1 MADFMLMA
9 LQAAKAASLCG
20 EVPVGAV
27 LVSPNGEVLA
37 QSGNE
42 TESKSDPTAHA
53 EILVIRKACE
63 ILKSPRLIGCE
74 LYVTLEPC
82 AMCAA
87 AISYA
92 RIKKLVFG
100 AYDPKG
106 GGVEHGARFFE
117 RDTCHHSPEV
127 IGGIEETRASELLQE
142 FFLQRR

>member
-1 MADFMLMA
+1 MADYMMMA
-9 LQAAKAASLCG
+9 LQAAQAAALRG

-27 LVSPNGEVLA
+27 LVSPKGEVLA
-37 QSGNE
+37 QSGNQ
-42 TESKSDPTAHA
+42 TEDLSDPTAHA
-53 EILVIRKACE
+53 EIIAIRKAAE
-63 ILKSPRLIGCE
+63 TLGSPRLIGCE

-106 GGVEHGARFFE
+106 GAVEHGPRFFE

-127 IGGIEETRASELLQE
+127 IGGVEETRAAELLTT
-142 FFLQRR
+142 FFEARR